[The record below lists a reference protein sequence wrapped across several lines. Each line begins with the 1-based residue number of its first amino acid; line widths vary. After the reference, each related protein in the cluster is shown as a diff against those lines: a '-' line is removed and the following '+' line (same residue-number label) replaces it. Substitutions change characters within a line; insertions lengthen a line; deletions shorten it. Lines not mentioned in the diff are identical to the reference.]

1 MTLLAAQSPGTTAP
15 ARGAPLS
22 DLITL
27 TIVFAVAGL
36 LLLAVSVAHRRGRFT
51 WLQRLGDFA
60 ESTSGLPPWA
70 ALPQSIGA
78 VSLVTAAFG
87 FYWDVSWHIDRGRDP
102 GPLANP
108 AHYFI
113 IFGLAGLALCAVRHG
128 VLERVELTA
137 AGETVEIA
145 PIPEA
150 AAPIVL
156 AEDLRDLGAATAR
169 SVIEA
174 IGGSLTLEGKR
185 LLVRLPA

>member
-36 LLLAVSVAHRRGRFT
+36 LLLAVSVTHRRGRFP

-78 VSLVTAAFG
+78 VSLG
-87 FYWDVSWHIDRGRDP
+87 HIDLFHKAYEPLLFKTDKTSAPYCYRCPHNKAKPERADARDCRKKMMNAS
-102 GPLANP
+102 GWKKMFQAP
-108 AHYFI
+108 AD
-113 IFGLAGLALCAVRHG
+113 CCQMM
-128 VLERVELTA
+128 
-137 AGETVEIA
+137 
-145 PIPEA
+145 
-150 AAPIVL
+150 
-156 AEDLRDLGAATAR
+156 R
-169 SVIEA
+169 SRFTEPVSNTTPRTDMPMGI
-174 IGGSLTLEGKR
+174 S
-185 LLVRLPA
+185 

>member
-1 MTLLAAQSPGTTAP
+1 MLKESTRLPHRRTAMTLLAAQSPGTTAP

-102 GPLANP
+102 GALANP
-108 AHYFI
+108 AHWFI
-113 IFGLAGLALCAVRHG
+113 IIGLADVALAGILAVVMGDERDSGASVRIADGWRAPIGG
-128 VLERVELTA
+128 VLLTA
-137 AGETVEIA
+137 RG
-145 PIPEA
+145 
-150 AAPIVL
+150 VL
-156 AEDLRDLGAATAR
+156 A
-169 SVIEA
+169 
-174 IGGSLTLEGKR
+174 
-185 LLVRLPA
+185 